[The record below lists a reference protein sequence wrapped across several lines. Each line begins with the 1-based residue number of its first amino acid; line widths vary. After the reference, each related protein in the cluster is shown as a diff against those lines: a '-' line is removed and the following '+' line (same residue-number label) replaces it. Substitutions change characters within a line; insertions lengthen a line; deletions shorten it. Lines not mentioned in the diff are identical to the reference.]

1 MELTLAQ
8 LAEQLNVEL
17 RGDSGVRVS
26 AVAPLQQGCSGA
38 LSFLANP
45 KYRRYL
51 KTTKAAVVVLSE
63 QDAADSPVPV
73 LVSDNPYACY
83 ARAVRILYPLE
94 AAPKGVHPAAVVD
107 PEAHV
112 DPEAWIDAGSVITA
126 DAHIGPS
133 VQIGPGCIVGNGVV
147 IEEGS
152 QLVARVTVLA
162 AAHIGKRV
170 TLHPGVVVGSDGFGM
185 AQSEGHWVKV
195 PQLGSVR
202 IGDDVDIGANTTIDR
217 GALQDTVI
225 EAGVKIDNQVQVG
238 HNVFIGAHTAIA
250 GCVGISGSTRVGRYC
265 TLAGGVGLVGHVEI
279 ADNVHITAMS
289 MVTHS
294 INKPGTYSAGTPLTK
309 NSLWRRNAVRIKQ
322 LDTLARRVSFIEKN
336 RKNK

>member
-8 LAEQLNVEL
+8 LAEQLGVEL
-17 RGDSGVRVS
+17 RGDGNVRIS
-26 AVAPLQQGCSGA
+26 AAAPLQQGRSGA

-45 KYRRYL
+45 RYRRYL
-51 KTTKAAVVVLSE
+51 KTTKAAAVVLSD
-63 QDAADSPVPV
+63 QDAAESPVSV

-83 ARAVRILYPLE
+83 ARAVQLLYPQ
-94 AAPKGVHPAAVVD
+94 AAVPVGVHPAAVVD
-107 PEAHV
+107 PDAQI
-112 DPEAWIDAGSVITA
+112 DPEAWIDAGSIIAA
-126 DAHIGPS
+126 DVRIGPS
-133 VQIGPGCIVGNGVV
+133 VQVGPGCVVGNGVV
-147 IEEGS
+147 IGEGS

-162 AAHIGKRV
+162 AANIGRRV
-170 TLHPGVVVGSDGFGM
+170 TLHPGVVIGSDGFGM
-185 AQSEGHWVKV
+185 AQIEGRWTKV

-202 IGDDVDIGANTTIDR
+202 IGDDVDIGANTTVDR

-250 GCVGISGSTRVGRYC
+250 GCVGISGSTRIGRYC

-279 ADNVHITAMS
+279 TDNVHITAMS

-294 INKPGTYSAGTPLTK
+294 INEAGTYSAGTPLTR
-309 NSLWRRNAVRIKQ
+309 NALWRRNAVRIKQ
-322 LDTLARRVSFIEKN
+322 LDALARRVSVIEKN
-336 RKNK
+336 KKNK